1 MNIMCRFI
9 LSLGDTICNHNINVY
24 KSYKLIILDKIKIFK
39 LQIFA
44 ESLELIK
51 KSLKI
56 ENKTNVND
64 KA

>member
-1 MNIMCRFI
+1 MI
-9 LSLGDTICNHNINVY
+9 LVNEGIC
-24 KSYKLIILDKIKIFK
+24 LLLTFFK